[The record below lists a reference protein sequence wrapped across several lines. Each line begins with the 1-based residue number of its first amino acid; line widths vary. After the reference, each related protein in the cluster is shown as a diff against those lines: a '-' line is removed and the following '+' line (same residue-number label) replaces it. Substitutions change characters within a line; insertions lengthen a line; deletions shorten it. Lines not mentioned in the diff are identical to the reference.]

1 MVTVFPPPG
10 PSGWGWS
17 RWSQSV
23 RWSDGPD
30 GGAAVHDDDPDLL
43 TAAPEPITSQYSGH
57 VISIDQSE
65 ASIAHLTAASAG
77 HCAAAWCGSVP
88 GAARQ

>member
-10 PSGWGWS
+10 PSGSGWS
-17 RWSQSV
+17 RWSQSA

-30 GGAAVHDDDPDLL
+30 GGAADYDDDLDPL

-65 ASIAHLTAASAG
+65 ASIT
-77 HCAAAWCGSVP
+77 
-88 GAARQ
+88 